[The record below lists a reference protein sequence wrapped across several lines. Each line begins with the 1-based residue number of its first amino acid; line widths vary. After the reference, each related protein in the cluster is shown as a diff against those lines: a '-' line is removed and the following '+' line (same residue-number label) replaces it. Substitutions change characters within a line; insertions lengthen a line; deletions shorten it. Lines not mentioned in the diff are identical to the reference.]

1 MKGLTFMRTGSLLLG
16 CVLIGCGGTATVK
29 PQAAAASKPAD
40 AAAPVVQPAADAPV
54 VAVATLGGSGVNDA
68 DALVVTDMI
77 RQAMTATG
85 RYRIVDRDHM
95 DKVLQDQALKMAGV
109 TSDTAAAD
117 LGKLLNARFIGVGSY
132 GTLLGANV
140 VNFRIVDSETGLA
153 RKAGTAE
160 GATLAELRQSID
172 RMVAGFGSL

>member
-1 MKGLTFMRTGSLLLG
+1 MRNPVRSRPVGLVLGLLL
-16 CVLIGCGGTATVK
+16 VGCGGHTTVK
-29 PQAAAASKPAD
+29 PARSAQPA

-54 VAVATLGGSGVNDA
+54 VAVAKLGGSGVSDVDA
-68 DALVVTDMI
+68 QLVTDMI

-85 RYRIVDRDHM
+85 KYRIVDRDHM
-95 DKVLQDQALKMAGV
+95 DKMLQDQALKMAGV

-140 VNFRIVDSETGLA
+140 VNFRIVDAETGLA
-153 RKAGTAE
+153 RRAGTAE
-160 GATLAELRQSID
+160 GATLPELRASIEK
-172 RMVAGFGSL
+172 MVAGFGGL